1 MTGRGIKV
9 ARNVTIPPD
18 ELEFTF
24 LPSGGPGG
32 QHANRSST
40 KVVLAWD
47 VDASRAVGPRQKQRI
62 RTALRSR
69 IDSAGVLRLSSDK
82 HRSQLRNRDEVTRRL
97 ADLVARALRPAKP
110 RTATTPTPASRD
122 RRIRDKRERSQ
133 IKRARRRPRIEDD

>member
-1 MTGRGIKV
+1 MTGLRV
-9 ARNVTIPPD
+9 NRTVTIPDD

-40 KVVLAWD
+40 KVVVEWN
-47 VDASRAVGPRQKQRI
+47 VDGSRALGPRQKQRV

-82 HRSQLRNRDEVTRRL
+82 YRSQLRNREDVTRRL
-97 ADLVARALRPAKP
+97 AGLVGQALVPVKS
-110 RTATTPTPASRD
+110 RTATTPTKASRN
-122 RRIRDKRERSQ
+122 RRIRAKRVRAE
-133 IKRARRRPRIEDD
+133 IKKRRQRPRPDDD